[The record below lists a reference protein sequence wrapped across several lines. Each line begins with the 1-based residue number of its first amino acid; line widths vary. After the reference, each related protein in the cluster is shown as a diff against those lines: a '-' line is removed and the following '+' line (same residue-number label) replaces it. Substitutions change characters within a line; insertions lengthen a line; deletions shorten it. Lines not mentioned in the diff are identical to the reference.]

1 MRTIA
6 WRGVRPPPAVSARLR
21 AAGMSIERDAA
32 EDLPLVVATA
42 AAARVPAPHAE
53 RGRWL
58 WISAVAVPPARATDA
73 VLRGAY
79 DVVALSDRDAATTIV
94 TRLEEMLAAEPAVPA
109 ADHIVQVS
117 AASRAVLRQA
127 ARVAQTAMAAL
138 ITGETGTGKEVTARL
153 IHDWSPRRARRFVP
167 INCAAIP
174 NELMEAEL
182 FGYARGA
189 FSGAVQAYDG
199 QLMAAAG
206 GSVFLDEIDD
216 TPLETQVKL
225 LRVLEDHVVSRL
237 GENEWRKVDF
247 RIIAATNRD
256 LEPLVASGRFGADL
270 YERLAIVRIHLAP
283 LRERIEDLPALARH
297 FLDRFAR
304 EHERPPIESLRAD
317 TVRALTAYPWP
328 GNIRELRN
336 VMFETMVYK
345 RAGRE
350 LLPSDLPLRILKT
363 SRHGEQL
370 VDHGRLQQRLRAGR
384 LNLRDEVRALERT
397 ALDAA
402 LEASAGNAAEAARLL
417 GTVGRGK
424 SRDPGGTVRAM
435 KRRLGYRG

>member
-1 MRTIA
+1 
-6 WRGVRPPPAVSARLR
+6 
-21 AAGMSIERDAA
+21 
-32 EDLPLVVATA
+32 
-42 AAARVPAPHAE
+42 
-53 RGRWL
+53 
-58 WISAVAVPPARATDA
+58 
-73 VLRGAY
+73 
-79 DVVALSDRDAATTIV
+79 
-94 TRLEEMLAAEPAVPA
+94 
-109 ADHIVQVS
+109 
-117 AASRAVLRQA
+117 
-127 ARVAQTAMAAL
+127 
-138 ITGETGTGKEVTARL
+138 
-153 IHDWSPRRARRFVP
+153 
-167 INCAAIP
+167 
-174 NELMEAEL
+174 
-182 FGYARGA
+182 
-189 FSGAVQAYDG
+189 
-199 QLMAAAG
+199 MAAAG

-247 RIIAATNRD
+247 RIIAATNRE

-304 EHERPPIESLRAD
+304 EHDRPAIESLRAD
-317 TVRALTAYPWP
+317 TVRALTSYPWP

-363 SRHGEQL
+363 PRRGDQL
-370 VDHGRLQQRLRAGR
+370 VDRGRLQQRLRDGR
-384 LNLRDEVRALERT
+384 LNLRNEVRALERT
-397 ALDAA
+397 ALDSA
-402 LEASAGNAAEAARLL
+402 LEASGGNAAEAARLL
-417 GTVGRGK
+417 GTVGRGT

>member
-1 MRTIA
+1 MA
-6 WRGVRPPPAVSARLR
+6 PPAAVAERLR
-21 AAGMSIERDAA
+21 ERGIHVERAEAG
-32 EDLPLVVATA
+32 DLPLVIATTTA
-42 AAARVPAPHAE
+42 AKTPATHAE

-58 WISAVAVPPARATDA
+58 WISAAPVPAARATDA

-79 DVVALSDRDAATTIV
+79 DAISLARPGALDAILARID
-94 TRLEEMLAAEPAVPA
+94 EMLTPEPAAPPA
-109 ADHIVQVS
+109 AHLVQES

-127 ARVAQTAMAAL
+127 SRVAHTSMSVL
-138 ITGETGTGKEVTARL
+138 LTGETGTGKEVMARQ
-153 IHDWSPRRARRFVP
+153 IHAWSSRRDRRFVP

-174 NELMEAEL
+174 DDLMEAEL

-199 QLMAAAG
+199 LLMAAAG

-225 LRVLEDHVVSRL
+225 LRVLEDRVVSRL
-237 GENEWRKVDF
+237 GENVWHEVDF
-247 RIIAATNRD
+247 RILAATNRD

-283 LRERIEDLPALARH
+283 LRERIEDLPGLARH
-297 FLDRFAR
+297 FIDRFTR
-304 EHERPPIESLRAD
+304 EQQRAAIDSIRADALRAL
-317 TVRALTAYPWP
+317 AAYPWP

-336 VMFETMVYK
+336 VLFETLVYK

-350 LLPSDLPLRILKT
+350 LLPSDLPARILRRSDAGDT
-363 SRHGEQL
+363 L
-370 VDHGRLQQRLRAGR
+370 VDRGRLRQRLRTGR
-384 LNLRDEVRALERT
+384 LDLRREIRALERG

-402 LEASAGNAAEAARLL
+402 LEESGGNAAEAARLL
-417 GTVGRGK
+417 GTVGRGT